1 MALSEAL
8 KVTEEERIWEPALPQ
23 PGESGKQ
30 DKSKIS
36 LIMELKGPQMR
47 RVGKAGMDRS
57 WEQLVLAM
65 SSGPPGGRRG
75 WGRGEQEGHLW
86 AEAARQERLP
96 RSTSETAALEQA
108 GQARCGFQNLLK
120 IKWHQHGN
128 LPGPALMGR
137 DTRLQHTCPYFPRPP
152 PLLPISAAPRSVQW
166 APHLHLLSQPILA
179 HPSSH

>member
-1 MALSEAL
+1 M
-8 KVTEEERIWEPALPQ
+8 TEEERIWEPALPW

-30 DKSKIS
+30 DKSRIS

-47 RVGKAGMDRS
+47 PVGKAEMDRS
-57 WEQLVLAM
+57 WEQLVLAV
-65 SSGPPGGRRG
+65 SSGALEGRRG

-108 GQARCGFQNLLK
+108 GQARRGFQNLLK
-120 IKWHQHGN
+120 TKWHQHGN
-128 LPGPALMGR
+128 LPGLALMGR
-137 DTRLQHTCPYFPRPP
+137 DTRLQHAHPSFPHPS
-152 PLLPISAAPRSVQW
+152 PLLPVSAVPRSVQW
-166 APHLHLLSQPILA
+166 APHLHLLSQSILA